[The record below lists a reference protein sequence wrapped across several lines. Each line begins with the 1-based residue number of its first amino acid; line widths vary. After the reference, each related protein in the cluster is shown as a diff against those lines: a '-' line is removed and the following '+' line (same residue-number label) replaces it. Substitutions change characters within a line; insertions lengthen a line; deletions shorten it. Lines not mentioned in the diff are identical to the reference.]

1 MKVWLR
7 IAISFGVLGVLLWL
21 LPWTDVRQA
30 AGRLSWN
37 VWLPV
42 LAAFIGGHALGSMK
56 WRMLVNAGR
65 AHLRAV
71 DAVRCYAAGLF
82 ANMCLPSIVGGDVLR
97 ATLAVHSMGRSESA
111 IFGSVAD
118 RVIDIATMAVL
129 VSGGALFAREALP
142 AWGET
147 LVAFVLIGGVA
158 GALLGAFLVTR
169 RPLAA
174 WPRKVRRPLGRALV
188 AVRYLARSPQV
199 AIAALAISIT
209 MQGGFAM
216 LNAWIGRS
224 IGIDLPVAVWF
235 VAWPLAKLTGLLPI
249 SLGGLGVRDA
259 TLGALLVPLGVAMS
273 LGLVASLIWQTV
285 LIAGGLLGGAL
296 WWAMSRKAGLGW
308 SGKQVHVGVPAG
320 RHA

>member
-7 IAISFGVLGVLLWL
+7 VTISFGLLGSLLWL
-21 LPWTDVRQA
+21 LPWAEVRQA

-42 LAAFIGGHALGSMK
+42 LAAFVGGHALGSLK
-56 WRMLVNAGR
+56 WRLLVNAGR
-65 AHLRAV
+65 AHLGAV

-82 ANMCLPSIVGGDVLR
+82 ANICLPSIVGGDVLR
-97 ATLAVHSMGRSESA
+97 ATLAVRSMGRSESA
-111 IFGSVAD
+111 IFGGIAD
-118 RVIDIATMAVL
+118 RVIDIATMAVF

-158 GALLGAFLVTR
+158 GALAGAFLVTR

-174 WPRKVRRPLGRALV
+174 WPRRVRRPLGRALV
-188 AVRYLARSPQV
+188 AVRYLTRSPQV
-199 AIAALAISIT
+199 AIGAFAISIT
-209 MQGGFAM
+209 IQGGFAL

-235 VAWPLAKLTGLLPI
+235 VAWPLAKLAGLVPI

-259 TLGALLVPLGVAMS
+259 TLAALLLPLGVGMS

-285 LIAGGLLGGAL
+285 LIAGGLLGGLL

-308 SGKQVHVGVPAG
+308 SGKRIHVGMPAG
-320 RHA
+320 KHA